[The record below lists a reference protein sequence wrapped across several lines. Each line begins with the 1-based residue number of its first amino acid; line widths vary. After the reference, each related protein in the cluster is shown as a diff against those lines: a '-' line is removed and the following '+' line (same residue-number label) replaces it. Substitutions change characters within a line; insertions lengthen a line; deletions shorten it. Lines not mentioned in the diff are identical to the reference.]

1 MNPEIIN
8 LDGHLSNL
16 RLGTY
21 FAIMTILWSIIA
33 LGMRLLFR
41 TYPIHD
47 KRHRFFRRALHNH
60 WPEALAVGTIAAAL
74 TTGLYAAMHEK
85 SVYEQIRPAAEA
97 YTNREHPGASIIHT
111 NIATFLPGSAGRVI
125 ELDRNNDGAVDC
137 VVDIAIDYVRDSEQ
151 STATFTPRPECG

>member
-1 MNPEIIN
+1 MNPEIVN

-16 RLGTY
+16 HLGVY

-33 LGMRLLFR
+33 LGMRWLFLAP
-41 TYPIHD
+41 PIQD
-47 KRHRFFRRALHNH
+47 ERHRFPQRTLRSYG
-60 WPEALAVGTIAAAL
+60 PEALVVGTIAAAL

-97 YTNREHPGASIIHT
+97 YINREYPGAGIIHT

-125 ELDRNNDGAVDC
+125 ELDRDNDGAVDC
-137 VVDIAIDYVRDSEQ
+137 IVDIAVDYVRDAEQ
-151 STATFTPRPECG
+151 NTATFTPRPECG